1 MFQKRD
7 DPYGAMEAGMSGG
20 QNLSWAPDGGV
31 GGDFTEK
38 IVRQGFIRKV
48 FGT

>member
-1 MFQKRD
+1 
-7 DPYGAMEAGMSGG
+7 MEAGYGG
-20 QNLSWAPDGGV
+20 NLSWAPGGANV

-48 FGT
+48 FGAYLRQIMPVLSSW